1 MPASAC
7 PPLLRR
13 SRPAAARRRGRA
25 GAASVRPGSPAASS
39 FGQVS
44 SPRPVATPSSSPRPR
59 HRHALVIAT
68 PSSSPRPR
76 HRRAL
81 VIAAPSFFRG
91 DSRTRSGVRN
101 RFRRAAQGRFILLDL
116 RLRERSPRPDRRR
129 MGRRIRT
136 VGPDSPAIVFA
147 GRIRHSSRM
156 QNGMTPARGGRD
168 VSFCSTSGSGNG
180 RHVPIGAAWAV
191 ESAPSAPIRPR
202 SSSQAHPTPV
212 PDAEWNDPGARRQGR
227 FILLD
232 LRLQER
238 SPRPDRRRTWAVESA
253 PSAPIRPRSSSQGA
267 SDTRPGC
274 RME

>member
-7 PPLLRR
+7 PPPPPPPQPASSSPQARQ
-13 SRPAAARRRGRA
+13 SRGSQRAARESGCLV
-25 GAASVRPGSPAASS
+25 VRTG
-39 FGQVS
+39 VI
-44 SPRPVATPSSSPRPR
+44 ATPSSSPRPR

-76 HRRAL
+76 HRHAL

-101 RFRRAAQGRFILLDL
+101 RLRRAAAGTFHSARPPAPGTVATSRSAPHGPSNPHRRPRFARD
-116 RLRERSPRPDRRR
+116 RLR
-129 MGRRIRT
+129 RRIRH
-136 VGPDSPAIVFA
+136 P
-147 GRIRHSSRM
+147 SRM

-180 RHVPIGAAWAV
+180 RHVLIGAAHG
-191 ESAPSAPIRPR
+191 PSNPHRRPR
-202 SSSQAHPTPV
+202 FARDRLRRAHPTPV